1 MPFNSTGGR
10 VVPFYSGQ
18 QVDNPCNILIKQTAP
33 PAAVAGQ
40 NGEGPVGTI
49 WINVLTGN
57 TYQLVQNTAALGQV
71 WTLLGGAAGA
81 IATINS
87 QAPVAGNY
95 VLAGTANQITK
106 TDTAGTTTFSLPVA
120 VTAPGSITATTT
132 LTATLGNVTA
142 TNGNFVASTAGSGI
156 VVPAAIIAAGAS
168 PRTSNARAGSV
179 IFNTVSI
186 AAAAD
191 QTLVISNNTITGA
204 TTVVL
209 LNMSGATTGS
219 ALSIKSVVNSAST
232 CTIVVTNGTGA
243 TTSIA
248 DIQFDYLVLN

>member
-1 MPFNSTGGR
+1 MPFNNQNGNNVENGPFGG
-10 VVPFYSGQ
+10 VA
-18 QVDNPCNILIKQTAP
+18 NPAGVIILSSAP
-33 PAAVAGQ
+33 PS
-40 NGEGPVGTI
+40 
-49 WINVLTGN
+49 
-57 TYQLVQNTAALGQV
+57 TAATDLRIGTMGILPSSGVVYQV
-71 WTLLGGAAGA
+71 TNNTGINGTVTWTALGGGTTA

-87 QAPVAGNY
+87 QAPIAGNY

-106 TDTAGTTTFSLPVA
+106 TDTAGTTTFSLPA
-120 VTAPGSITATTT
+120 ALTAPGSITA
-132 LTATLGNVTA
+132 AVGNITA

-156 VVPAAIIAAGAS
+156 SVPAAIIAAGAS

-179 IFNTVSI
+179 IFNSVSI

-191 QTLVISNNTITGA
+191 QTLVISNSTITGA
-204 TTVVL
+204 STVVL
-209 LNMSGATTGS
+209 LGMSGATTGS

-243 TTSIA
+243 TTSTA